1 MISYRVSL
9 HNPEAHLFRVSLWIP
24 QPKVAGQIINMP
36 AWIPGSYMIRD
47 FAKSVVTLN
56 ASSNG
61 KPVQFKKLDK
71 QRWQFAPVDDGLEIE
86 YEVYAWDLS
95 VRSAHLDTT
104 HGYFN
109 GTSLFFRVEGLSSE
123 SCKVE
128 MQRPEGA
135 SYNSWQLATTLPVSN
150 CREDGFGEYQAE
162 SYEQL
167 IDHPV
172 EIGDFTRGQFEVANT
187 LHKLVISGRHRS
199 DMTRIEKDLGRIC
212 KTHIE
217 MFGELPAMDQYLFQ
231 VMAVGDGYGGL
242 EHCNST
248 SLVCKRD
255 DLPYQN
261 QQEMSDGY
269 RQFLGLCSHEYFHL
283 WNVKRIKPEVYR
295 TAELSQEVY
304 TSLLWAF
311 EGITSY
317 YDDLALVRS
326 GVIDEKSYLELLAQ
340 TISRVIKGSGR
351 HKQTVSESSFDT
363 WTKFYKQDENAP
375 NAIVSYYAKGALV
388 ALALD
393 LTIRKRTGSKCS
405 LDDVMCILWQRF
417 GVTGKGVGERD
428 IEQIACEVA
437 GADMGGF
444 FDLALR
450 STDDLPLESLLSDM
464 GVVYKQQPASSPKDR
479 GGFADTE
486 QAEKL
491 PGVALG
497 AAFKSDEGGVR
508 LTFVY
513 DDGAAQRSGLAS
525 GDLLVAI
532 DGLRANSDNI
542 ESLLNCYS
550 VGERLQ
556 VTAFRRD
563 ELMTFTLAAQR
574 APADTCYLALS
585 DDQNAARQRC
595 GWLKTASDD

>member
-9 HNPEAHLFRVSLWIP
+9 HNPEAHLFRVRLWIP
-24 QPKVAGQIINMP
+24 QPKVTGQIISMP

-47 FAKSVVTLN
+47 FAKNVVTLN

-71 QRWQFAPVDDGLEIE
+71 QRWQFFPVDDGLEIE

-123 SCKVE
+123 SYKVE
-128 MQRPEGA
+128 VQRPEGA

-150 CREDGFGEYQAE
+150 CRDDGFGEYQAE

-187 LHKLVISGRHRS
+187 QHKLVITGRHRS
-199 DMTRIEKDLGRIC
+199 DVTRIEKDISRIC

-217 MFGELPAMDQYLFQ
+217 MFGELPTMDHYLFQ

-255 DLPYQN
+255 DLPYEN
-261 QQEMSDGY
+261 QQEMSEGY

-375 NAIVSYYAKGALV
+375 NAIVSYYTKGALV

-393 LTIRKRTGSKCS
+393 LTIRKRTGSECS
-405 LDDVMCILWQRF
+405 LDDVMRILWQRF

-437 GADMGGF
+437 GADMDSF

-450 STDDLPLESLLSDM
+450 STDDIPLESLLSDM
-464 GVVYKQQPASSPKDR
+464 GVVYKQQPASNLKDR
-479 GGFADTE
+479 GGFAYTE
-486 QAEKL
+486 QTEKS
-491 PGVALG
+491 PGVVLG

-508 LTFVY
+508 LTSVY
-513 DDGAAQRSGLAS
+513 DDGAAQCSGLAS

-532 DGLRANSDNI
+532 DGLRVNNKNI
-542 ESLLNCYS
+542 ESLLNRYS
-550 VGERLQ
+550 VGEKLQ

-585 DDQNAARQRC
+585 DDPNAARQRC